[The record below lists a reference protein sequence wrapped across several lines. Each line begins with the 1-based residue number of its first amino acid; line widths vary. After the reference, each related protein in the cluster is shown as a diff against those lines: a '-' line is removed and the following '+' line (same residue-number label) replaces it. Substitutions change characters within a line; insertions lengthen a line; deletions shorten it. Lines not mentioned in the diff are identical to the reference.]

1 MWDTFF
7 YFFVFLGDP
16 TQNLNIKKEEGLNKR
31 EGESEMLLKFMKKK
45 EFLLNRMA
53 RWLERIKIPA
63 KYIFST
69 LNMLVIMIV
78 QNKQKNV
85 SKLTKIV

>member
-1 MWDTFF
+1 
-7 YFFVFLGDP
+7 
-16 TQNLNIKKEEGLNKR
+16 
-31 EGESEMLLKFMKKK
+31 MLLKLMKKK
-45 EFLLNRMA
+45 EFLLNRVA